1 MLFVKMDGSPA
12 VGPRVGLVPATDVFL
27 FDGNPPGGAC
37 GRVSRRSRMEAHLGS
52 YPVLSKDPVLSATR
66 VRATRAREQKTQ
78 ICEMVSSA

>member
-37 GRVSRRSRMEAHLGS
+37 GRVSRRSCMEAENRSIL
-52 YPVLSKDPVLSATR
+52 VT
-66 VRATRAREQKTQ
+66 KTQ
-78 ICEMVSSA
+78 LEGTSPQVDNVVVFDV

>member
-37 GRVSRRSRMEAHLGS
+37 GRVSRRSCMGARTNRKIGNSRILDFFS
-52 YPVLSKDPVLSATR
+52 RPDYTTNLLSIV
-66 VRATRAREQKTQ
+66 Q
-78 ICEMVSSA
+78 